1 MQAEEKYRQWWGKVF
16 RILRQFVAGQS
27 KAQWPGHSCWNSCE
41 HQPVQANVYLHFFTL
56 YGAASVGKI
65 PAIELASKKKQTS
78 CLRGSLRES
87 MKYVAVILA
96 LLALTTACTSTD
108 EIIIDKQGVDM
119 SRYNQD
125 LAECRSYGTEVQ
137 TEKKAVKGAASGAVV
152 GGLIGAITGDAGKA
166 AGVGAV
172 GGGAKGAS
180 QGEQEEVQVVKRC
193 LRGRGYKVLN

>member
-1 MQAEEKYRQWWGKVF
+1 MKH
-16 RILRQFVAGQS
+16 LVA
-27 KAQWPGHSCWNSCE
+27 
-41 HQPVQANVYLHFFTL
+41 
-56 YGAASVGKI
+56 
-65 PAIELASKKKQTS
+65 
-78 CLRGSLRES
+78 
-87 MKYVAVILA
+87 ILA
-96 LLALTTACTSTD
+96 LLTLTTACTTTD

-125 LAECRSYGTEVQ
+125 LAECRSYATEVQ
-137 TEKKAVKGAASGAVV
+137 TGKKVVKGAASGAVV
-152 GGLIGAITGDAGKA
+152 GGLIGAITGDVGEA